1 MEDIL
6 HVISPGIYFWFILSV
21 SVLGP
26 IPDTCLQQLP
36 GRAPRWM
43 AGTLPR
49 VGKRVTILLHQ
60 IENATE

>member
-36 GRAPRWM
+36 RACAQVDGRDPTSSGQESDNLAAPDR
-43 AGTLPR
+43 
-49 VGKRVTILLHQ
+49 KC
-60 IENATE
+60 N